1 MNNIEKNSEAKFIL
15 TNVNKNYTLFI
26 LLLIAVFNYAD
37 RFMIGILIPDI
48 KKDLDLS
55 DTQIGFISGA
65 AFTILYAFLG
75 IPIARLADKYSRKKI
90 IAIAL
95 AIWSLMTALCGTAK
109 SFTQF
114 AIYRV
119 LVGIGEAGCTPPS
132 HSIISDYYP
141 KEERTSA
148 LAIYGLGS
156 PIGVFI
162 GFLVGGWIVEEY
174 GWRIALFSFGAP
186 GILIAIITYFTL
198 REPPRGLSDKN
209 KNYIKTD
216 YNTFES
222 FKVLWKRNTFKY
234 MVLGGSMYGLILVST
249 LIWIP
254 SFFER
259 SHGLGPAE
267 IGRWL
272 AFTNGIP
279 HALGTLAGGFLAD
292 RVIKKGVHAPILIC
306 VFAQLTAAPFYAF
319 VLLWPNHFGAFLW
332 FIIPSFVGVMQGP
345 ILYATIQAVSEVN
358 QRAVAAALMI
368 LIINLFAG
376 VIGPQ
381 IVGTTSDIISSSLGK
396 DSLGIALLTV
406 TTVFSLLSALFFY
419 LASKHIK
426 KDLDSISRI

>member
-1 MNNIEKNSEAKFIL
+1 MDYTKSKSDQNITYSKAY
-15 TNVNKNYTLFI
+15 KNYVLFI

-48 KKDLDLS
+48 KDDLNLS

-65 AFTILYAFLG
+65 AFTILYACLG
-75 IPIARLADKYSRKKI
+75 IPIARLADKYSRKNI
-90 IAIAL
+90 IAL
-95 AIWSLMTALCGTAK
+95 ALVAWSLMTALCGTAK

-156 PIGVFI
+156 PIGVFV
-162 GFLVGGWIVEEY
+162 GFLAGGWIVEEY
-174 GWRIALFSFGAP
+174 GWRIALYAFGLP
-186 GILIAIITYFTL
+186 GVLVALVTYYTL
-198 REPPRGLSDKN
+198 KEPPRGFSDQNKKN
-209 KNYIKTD
+209 SHND
-216 YNTFES
+216 YSTLES
-222 FKVLWKRNTFKY
+222 FRVLWKRNTFKF

-249 LIWIP
+249 LIWMP
-254 SFFER
+254 SFYER
-259 SHGLGPAE
+259 SHGLMPAE

-279 HALGTLAGGFLAD
+279 HAFGTLAGGFLAD
-292 RVIKKGVHAPILIC
+292 KVSKKGVHAPILIC
-306 VFAQLTAAPFYAF
+306 VFAQLCAAPFYSL
-319 VLLWPNHFGAFLW
+319 VLLWPNHTGSFLW
-332 FIIPSFVGVMQGP
+332 FIVPSFIGVFQGP
-345 ILYATIQAVSEVN
+345 ILYATIQAVSEVK
-358 QRAVAAALMI
+358 QRAVGAALMI

-381 IVGTTSDIISSSLGK
+381 IVGMTSDLMNNSVGKESLAIS
-396 DSLGIALLTV
+396 LLAV
-406 TTVFSLLSALFFY
+406 TTIFSLLSAFFFY

-426 KDLDSISRI
+426 EDLDKISNL